1 MYCEVII
8 IIHTITKDVSS
19 ISGSDSESENSISS
33 CQSDEDATNAPLY
46 AQVAR
51 NKPRISFKLA
61 DNTILVMLR
70 CILHGKKV
78 S

>member
-1 MYCEVII
+1 MWL
-8 IIHTITKDVSS
+8 TKDVSS
-19 ISGSDSESENSISS
+19 ISGSDSENDDSSANSSD
-33 CQSDEDATNAPLY
+33 QSDQDAAAPYY

-61 DNTILVMLR
+61 DNTVLVMLR
-70 CILHGKKV
+70 CILHGRKA

>member
-1 MYCEVII
+1 M
-8 IIHTITKDVSS
+8 SS
-19 ISGSDSESENSISS
+19 ISGSDSESEDSSSS
-33 CQSDEDATNAPLY
+33 CQSDDDVTNAPLY

-51 NKPRISFKLA
+51 NKPRISFKLS

-78 S
+78 KNETEKKSV